1 MTEIQALRE
10 EDIRDAIELWSAIPE
25 LRFSKAF
32 DTEERLIRFLR
43 RNPAL
48 SSAASLDG
56 KLVGALLCG
65 HDGRRGFFYHAGVL
79 PICRRQGI
87 ARLMAERS
95 FEVLKSEQIDS
106 CFLFTNDFN
115 EGAQLFWK
123 SMGFEYAPHVMYQSR
138 AI

>member
-1 MTEIQALRE
+1 MTEIRALRE

-32 DTEERLIRFLR
+32 DTEERLFRFLR
-43 RNPAL
+43 RNPGL

-65 HDGRRGFFYHAGVL
+65 HDGRRGFFYHAGV
-79 PICRRQGI
+79 IQAHRRQGI
-87 ARLMAERS
+87 AGRMAELS
-95 FEVLKSEQIDS
+95 FRMLRDEQIDS

-115 EGAQLFWK
+115 TDAQRFWK
-123 SMGFEYAPHVMYQSR
+123 SVGFEYAPHVMYHSR